1 MYYAFLIALSLIT
14 TPAWAV
20 FNIKQVAQG
29 IYVHQGLIELP
40 DVHNH
45 DAIANIGFMVGE
57 KCVAVID
64 SGGSPAQGRQL
75 KKTIQKITSVPI
87 CYVIN

>member
-1 MYYAFLIALSLIT
+1 MSVVLLIILSLAASS
-14 TPAWAV
+14 AWAA

-45 DAIANIGFMVGE
+45 DAIANIGFIVG
-57 KCVAVID
+57 KTCVAVID
-64 SGGSPAQGRQL
+64 SGGSPLQGKQL
-75 KKTIQKITSVPI
+75 KQSVKKNNKVTIM
-87 CYVIN
+87 